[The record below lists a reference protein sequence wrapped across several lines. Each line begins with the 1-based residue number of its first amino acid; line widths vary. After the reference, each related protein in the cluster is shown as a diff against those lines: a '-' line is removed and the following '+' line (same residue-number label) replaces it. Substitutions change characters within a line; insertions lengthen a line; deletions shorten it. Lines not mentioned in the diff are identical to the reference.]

1 MPTQADITHPA
12 RTLQE
17 LLEQVANQSGDWR
30 DALEGAQEIAVALS
44 PEEPVTPAADQEGRK
59 IYTMNS
65 DTADGGPVLATHWM
79 LQAGNNWAAVA
90 GADTNLDFW
99 WDGSGVTPEEWMRRP
114 IQTIPPMGTLTYTV
128 EGAEPG
134 LMQDVEVSLG

>member
-1 MPTQADITHPA
+1 MPTQADTTHPA

-30 DALEGAQEIAVALS
+30 DALEGAQEIAAALS
-44 PEEPVTPAADQEGRK
+44 PEEPVIPTTDQEGRK

-65 DTADGGPVLATHWM
+65 DTAEDGPVLATHWM
-79 LQAGNNWAAVA
+79 LQVGNNWAAVE
-90 GADTNLDFW
+90 GADADLNFW

-114 IQTIPPMGTLTYTV
+114 IQKTPPMGTLTYTV
-128 EGAEPG
+128 EGAEQG
-134 LMQDVEVSLG
+134 AIQEVEVQLG